1 MHTRIRGKKLYN
13 IIFII
18 VCLISTKPVYSQT
31 KTTNEFDY
39 KIGFDV
45 VRNDEVVGTHV
56 TTFLNEG
63 TDLIVVS
70 KMNLKIKILG
80 IPIYSFD
87 YNSEEKWSRGVLLN
101 LDVNVKDG
109 ADQIKVSASM
119 GKKGLKVISPTGTF
133 WVSGPIITTNHW
145 NSDVLNRDRV
155 LNTLTGRIDQV
166 KLVDRGKES
175 IPATGGTILATRYD
189 YTGELN
195 GTSVWYDSN
204 GRWSRLKFKARDGS
218 TVEYIC
224 NTCDAGL

>member
-1 MHTRIRGKKLYN
+1 M
-13 IIFII
+13 
-18 VCLISTKPVYSQT
+18 YSQT

-145 NSDVLNRDRV
+145 NSDVLTRDRV

-175 IPATGGTILATRYD
+175 IPATGVPRKVITWLHILVY
-189 YTGELN
+189 
-195 GTSVWYDSN
+195 
-204 GRWSRLKFKARDGS
+204 
-218 TVEYIC
+218 
-224 NTCDAGL
+224 GLLHRFQRIHLSLVSD